1 MLAFP
6 TPQDEDDQVLS
17 VGQIA
22 GIVIGVS
29 VGTLLLV
36 TISVLV
42 GYCLWCVCVCV
53 CCVLCI
59 VCVVCCVLCIV
70 CVVYCVLCVCVS
82 VVIDLLH
89 INYIY
94 IGFITWMDDSHL
106 LRKVLRKILIS
117 V

>member
-53 CCVLCI
+53 VYCVCCVLCVLCI
-59 VCVVCCVLCIV
+59 VYCVCCVLC
-70 CVVYCVLCVCVS
+70 VVCVCVS